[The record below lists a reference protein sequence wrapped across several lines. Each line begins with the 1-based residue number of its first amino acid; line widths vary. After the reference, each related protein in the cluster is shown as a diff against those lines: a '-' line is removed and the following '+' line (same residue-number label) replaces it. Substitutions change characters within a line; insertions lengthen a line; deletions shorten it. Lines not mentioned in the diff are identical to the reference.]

1 MPDQLSVHRNP
12 GRNKDVIP
20 FVVVVQSN
28 RFRNSVRRVIVP
40 LVAAEAFALADSD
53 VGPHFMIGGKEVVL
67 DPLQITNVPRDLLG
81 PPVASLANEDNR
93 VINALDAL
101 LSSAWR

>member
-1 MPDQLSVHRNP
+1 
-12 GRNKDVIP
+12 
-20 FVVVVQSN
+20 
-28 RFRNSVRRVIVP
+28 
-40 LVAAEAFALADSD
+40 
-53 VGPHFMIGGKEVVL
+53 MIGGKEVVL

-101 LSSAWR
+101 LSRAWR